1 MNHHHHDALTNKKFL
16 CGYNQDIYIYGYDYL
31 MMGYIILY
39 NFLYYLEWDTSKIG
53 LTFRANMQHMASW
66 EIPERASGGL

>member
-16 CGYNQDIYIYGYDYL
+16 CGYNQDIYIYGYYYL

>member
-1 MNHHHHDALTNKKFL
+1 
-16 CGYNQDIYIYGYDYL
+16 